1 MSDQDNNDPTRRD
14 VLASVGAAGAAVAID
29 ALATSAQA
37 QPKRTPHVIIVGAGL
52 AGLCAAYE
60 LQQKNWTYTILEAD
74 RLHAGGRVRTMKM
87 GQLSWEAGAMRIPE
101 EHKRALDYVDAFKLK
116 RRPFVMNSAKTFKF
130 ARNTKAINEDDIK
143 RLYNL
148 TAAEKMK
155 SAFQLWEI
163 GVKNFSALGGKH
175 GLTQGEQEELRTANK
190 FTLDRLIKYDGLSLR
205 QLIQTARLDP
215 TPEDPTGKP
224 LSDEVIEFLLFAN
237 GNLAIQQGAATE
249 FLREENIGVWD
260 KDFFR
265 IEGGTSEL
273 PNAFINRL
281 TKRPKMGC
289 EVVRLEQKRGKVT
302 AHYRTAAGPG
312 KEEGDFLLCTIPF
325 PVLAGVEADP
335 PFSHDK
341 RRAIVEMNYDSGT
354 KVAVMTKNR
363 FWEKNS
369 GIYGGS
375 TTTDLMSGAIIYPSD
390 NAKNKDGVEP
400 IDPAVSDR
408 PGVFL
413 ASYCWGQDARRLGA
427 MPPSQREDTVIRM
440 ISDIHPEL
448 RERGMVIQKTS
459 WAWDTYRWSLGTFAF
474 YLPGQFQRMHEI
486 VVRPEGL
493 IYFAGEHCSHSH
505 SWMEGALELARMA
518 VDALEKRAG

>member
-1 MSDQDNNDPTRRD
+1 MSDRDNNDPTRRD

-29 ALATSAQA
+29 ALVTSAQA

-74 RLHAGGRVRTMKM
+74 RIHVGGRVRTMKM

-101 EHKRALDYVDAFKLK
+101 EHKRVLDYVDAFKLK

-130 ARNTKAINEDDIK
+130 ARNTKAIKEDDIK
-143 RLYNL
+143 RLYKL
-148 TAAEKMK
+148 TAAEQSK
-155 SAFQLWEI
+155 SSDDFWKLAVKKFAQRQADG
-163 GVKNFSALGGKH
+163 GVLSDD
-175 GLTQGEQEELRTANK
+175 EQKELRTANK
-190 FTLDRLIKYDGLSLR
+190 FTSAQLIGFDGLSLR
-205 QLIQTARLDP
+205 QLIQNARLDG
-215 TPEDPTGKP
+215 TP
-224 LSDEVIEFLLFAN
+224 LSDEAIEFLLFVF
-237 GNLAIQQGAATE
+237 GNLAIQHGAATE

-273 PNAFINRL
+273 PNAFLNRL

-335 PFSHDK
+335 PFSDDK

-375 TTTDLMSGAIIYPSD
+375 TTTDLMSGSIIYPSD

-400 IDPAVSDR
+400 IDPGVSNR

-427 MPPSQREDTVIRM
+427 MPPSQREDTVIRL

-448 RERGMVIQKTS
+448 RERGMIIQKTS

-474 YLPGQFQRMHEI
+474 YLPGQFQRMHET

-505 SWMEGALELARMA
+505 SWMEGALESARMA